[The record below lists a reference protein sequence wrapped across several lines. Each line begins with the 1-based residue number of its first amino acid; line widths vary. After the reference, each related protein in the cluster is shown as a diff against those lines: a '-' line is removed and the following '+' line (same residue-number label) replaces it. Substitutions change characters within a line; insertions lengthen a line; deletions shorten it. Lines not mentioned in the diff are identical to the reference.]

1 MKNINNY
8 IEKKGFAFTNSVYDP
23 KSNLREIAS
32 FFDSHSKIMSM
43 AFSPVNDNNTTYYDR
58 FLEKEMLEFRQ
69 ELDEIYLDFFNEE
82 DLYKCLVG
90 TFATLSNGDIVPC
103 LGLKD
108 FKVGRIDKIYDIF
121 TEDKLLKY
129 WDMSNRDITQCK
141 DCGLRYACNDCRSPE
156 IRLGAKIDEK
166 KRVRGENMSILTL
179 ENVSKEYSKKI
190 ALKNINLSFD
200 ENCIVGLVGPN
211 GAGKT
216 TLFRLIMNLI
226 EPTTGKIKLWNQ
238 DNCTNIVGN
247 NISYCSDGDNLY
259 EDLTVGE
266 NLEFIV
272 RAYGIHNGNK
282 KIEELSYL
290 LDMDQE
296 LNTQV
301 KNLSRGMRKKVALIR
316 TLINET
322 AMIIMD
328 EPMSWLDVDNQKRL
342 TMLLKSMSKKSLII
356 ISSHNMAQVEKICD
370 KVILLNQEIKYFGNI
385 GDIDYGNIIKL
396 KIEYV
401 KESYNPELKKELTG
415 IKGVLDVYSEEET
428 LYIEYDNSIG
438 DIENQIIS
446 CVLQRYKLNVKKINH
461 IEKSLEDLYFEKV
474 R

>member
-1 MKNINNY
+1 
-8 IEKKGFAFTNSVYDP
+8 
-23 KSNLREIAS
+23 
-32 FFDSHSKIMSM
+32 
-43 AFSPVNDNNTTYYDR
+43 
-58 FLEKEMLEFRQ
+58 
-69 ELDEIYLDFFNEE
+69 
-82 DLYKCLVG
+82 
-90 TFATLSNGDIVPC
+90 
-103 LGLKD
+103 
-108 FKVGRIDKIYDIF
+108 
-121 TEDKLLKY
+121 
-129 WDMSNRDITQCK
+129 
-141 DCGLRYACNDCRSPE
+141 
-156 IRLGAKIDEK
+156 
-166 KRVRGENMSILTL
+166 MSILSL
-179 ENVSKEYSKKI
+179 ENVSKKYSKKI
-190 ALKNINLSFD
+190 ALKNINLSLD

-238 DNCTNIVGN
+238 DNNLTNIVGN

-259 EDLTVGE
+259 EDLTVSE

-282 KIEELSYL
+282 KIEELSTL
-290 LDMDQE
+290 LNMDQE

-342 TMLLKSMSKKSLII
+342 ITLLKSISKKSLII
-356 ISSHNMAQVEKICD
+356 ISSHNMEQVEKICD
-370 KVILLNQEIKYFGNI
+370 KVILLNQEIKYFGDI
-385 GDIDYGNIIKL
+385 GNIDYGNIIKL

-401 KESYNPELKKELTG
+401 KESYNPELKKELTA
-415 IKGVLDVYSEEET
+415 IKGVSDVYSEEET
-428 LYIEYDNSIG
+428 LYIQYDNSIR

-446 CVLQRYKLNVKKINH
+446 CVMQKYKLNVKKINH

>member
-141 DCGLRYACNDCRSPE
+141 DCGLRYACNDCRSLE

-166 KRVRGENMSILTL
+166 KT
-179 ENVSKEYSKKI
+179 
-190 ALKNINLSFD
+190 
-200 ENCIVGLVGPN
+200 
-211 GAGKT
+211 
-216 TLFRLIMNLI
+216 
-226 EPTTGKIKLWNQ
+226 
-238 DNCTNIVGN
+238 CT
-247 NISYCSDGDNLY
+247 
-259 EDLTVGE
+259 
-266 NLEFIV
+266 
-272 RAYGIHNGNK
+272 R
-282 KIEELSYL
+282 
-290 LDMDQE
+290 
-296 LNTQV
+296 
-301 KNLSRGMRKKVALIR
+301 
-316 TLINET
+316 
-322 AMIIMD
+322 
-328 EPMSWLDVDNQKRL
+328 
-342 TMLLKSMSKKSLII
+342 
-356 ISSHNMAQVEKICD
+356 
-370 KVILLNQEIKYFGNI
+370 
-385 GDIDYGNIIKL
+385 
-396 KIEYV
+396 
-401 KESYNPELKKELTG
+401 
-415 IKGVLDVYSEEET
+415 
-428 LYIEYDNSIG
+428 
-438 DIENQIIS
+438 
-446 CVLQRYKLNVKKINH
+446 
-461 IEKSLEDLYFEKV
+461 
-474 R
+474 

>member
-1 MKNINNY
+1 MK
-8 IEKKGFAFTNSVYDP
+8 KK
-23 KSNLREIAS
+23 
-32 FFDSHSKIMSM
+32 H
-43 AFSPVNDNNTTYYDR
+43 
-58 FLEKEMLEFRQ
+58 
-69 ELDEIYLDFFNEE
+69 
-82 DLYKCLVG
+82 
-90 TFATLSNGDIVPC
+90 
-103 LGLKD
+103 
-108 FKVGRIDKIYDIF
+108 
-121 TEDKLLKY
+121 
-129 WDMSNRDITQCK
+129 
-141 DCGLRYACNDCRSPE
+141 
-156 IRLGAKIDEK
+156 
-166 KRVRGENMSILTL
+166 VRGENMSILTL

-190 ALKNINLSFD
+190 ALKNINISFD

-316 TLINET
+316 ALINET